1 MISLNVESYCDECA
15 EFEPVCQKLF
25 ADLENTATIVECEHR
40 SLCAK
45 LEKHIKQKTS
55 DNGLR

>member
-25 ADLENTATIVECEHR
+25 ADLKCTATIVECEHR

-45 LEKHIKQKTS
+45 LKKHIEQKS
-55 DNGLR
+55 LDDDLK

>member
-25 ADLENTATIVECEHR
+25 ADLKTIATIVECEHR
-40 SLCAK
+40 SLCANLK
-45 LEKHIKQKTS
+45 KHIEQEKTE
-55 DNGLR
+55 

>member
-25 ADLENTATIVECEHR
+25 ADLESTATKVECEHR

-45 LEKHIKQKTS
+45 LKKHIEQEKTE
-55 DNGLR
+55 

>member
-25 ADLENTATIVECEHR
+25 ADLKIAATIVECEHR
-40 SLCAK
+40 SLCENLK
-45 LEKHIKQKTS
+45 KHIEQEKTE
-55 DNGLR
+55 